1 MRNIAHTLQC
11 MSIPL
16 MHSLQLL
23 PYSAFSIYMHLSIPS
38 SSIFPHTVLF
48 RPISFPNRLTTS
60 LQILYLLISFHF
72 FSSLVFY
79 TIPSHLFSFHL
90 ISSLVLFTLLF
101 LFLIFSFLSFLYL
114 LFFFF
119 PSFLFSSLI
128 SQHFLLLSLSL
139 FYVYL
144 FFSYSPMDSPCT
156 ISLFT
161 PLLVRKYCTKEHA
174 SL

>member
-23 PYSAFSIYMHLSIPS
+23 PYSAFSIHMHLSSPS

-48 RPISFPNRLTTS
+48 RQISKS
-60 LQILYLLISFHF
+60 SYLVSFLLVSRFLHRP
-72 FSSLVFY
+72 FSS
-79 TIPSHLFSFHL
+79 ILFLSHL

-119 PSFLFSSLI
+119 PIFSLFISYLTTFPPSLIISVLCLSFLF
-128 SQHFLLLSLSL
+128 LLT
-139 FYVYL
+139 YG
-144 FFSYSPMDSPCT
+144 
-156 ISLFT
+156 FT
-161 PLLVRKYCTKEHA
+161 MHDQPIHTPFGA
-174 SL
+174 